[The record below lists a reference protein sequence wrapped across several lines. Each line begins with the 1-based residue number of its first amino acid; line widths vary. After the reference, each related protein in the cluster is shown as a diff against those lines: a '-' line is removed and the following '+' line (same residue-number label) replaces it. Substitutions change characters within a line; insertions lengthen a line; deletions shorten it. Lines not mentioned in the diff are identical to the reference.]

1 LGSNEYSLKS
11 NHEYSLL
18 RSNDYA
24 HDYYTNNALTS
35 PQRLGQGV
43 GVSNRRTP
51 QNAADATPTGDTT
64 TLRKVE
70 ENSCATA
77 VRHYTLA
84 NSIITHAQQRLRVRH
99 YNLLFGGALAKASA
113 SFWPTN
119 HSS

>member
-1 LGSNEYSLKS
+1 MQRYRTNK
-11 NHEYSLL
+11 
-18 RSNDYA
+18 R
-24 HDYYTNNALTS
+24 YTNNALTS

-84 NSIITHAQQRLRVRH
+84 NSLITHAQHRLRVRH
-99 YNLLFGGALAKASA
+99 YNLLFGGAPAKASA